1 MRVLLRLLKK
11 RVKGLLTL
19 LSHLNISQ
27 LRFILL
33 DVTSI
38 IYPVSK
44 QEYGNAMWKIMHS
57 YTANLP
63 DKLTTDDR
71 RKFKHTLLDLVDKFP
86 CPSCKDHALE
96 YIKSH
101 RPKENSKS
109 GYFNYLCEFHN
120 QRNIEDGKPTQ
131 DCQTIAIKEH
141 SCPTCSATNGP
152 NKQVQIHSPEA
163 TKSQTN
169 QKNISKID
177 QVIDYSLK
185 SQMGDIKDTS
195 RKIFE
200 KMCANANVKMPELI
214 FTDKTP
220 CSDPDNSCTHLTLH
234 PNTNKLVDGTKV
246 YLNVNQYSPRTAVH
260 EALHYIRKAKGLDA
274 LNETSIEKE
283 ARTIIANDFPLDVF
297 KTNKAFSVKQE
308 VNDEKPLTKYDPIG
322 NYKERAARRLQTV
335 EDTFPYFSRYYHP
348 AKVHKK
354 EEPAPQVVPTMTYS
368 DGRPV
373 YPTVPTQPTP
383 PEKQEPPSASE
394 GFTSMLD
401 PIYAPFANWLGLKPR
416 DVNDAHTPALL
427 ANAGIVLAESNLSK
441 FGSMAISLL
450 GSVATLLVGTLAKEQ
465 IGFADKKLLVG
476 LGGVSYGTALL
487 DILLILRS
495 MKKLQAQAME
505 FGLFNMDMD
514 FEAMVGTMTTDQ
526 PKMES
531 DPEKMLLRGG
541 KQGVGGTPLRQ
552 NLSAPVGGQPKKV
565 GKGKQ
570 DYEIDQSDIYMD
582 PDSTIS
588 SQGSFSRR
596 DPFFPVNVY
605 GMIIEIQ

>member
-1 MRVLLRLLKK
+1 MSL
-11 RVKGLLTL
+11 
-19 LSHLNISQ
+19 Q
-27 LRFILL
+27 
-33 DVTSI
+33 
-38 IYPVSK
+38 YPVTK
-44 QEYGNAMWKIMHS
+44 EEYGNAMWKIMHS

-96 YIKSH
+96 YIKTH
-101 RPKENSKS
+101 KPKEYSKQ

-120 QRNIEDGKPTQ
+120 QRNLEDGKPVQ
-131 DCQTIAIKEH
+131 DCNAITMKEH

-163 TKSQTN
+163 TKGQTN

-185 SQMGDIKDTS
+185 SQMGDYKSTS
-195 RKIFE
+195 TKIFE
-200 KMCANANVKMPELI
+200 KMCTNAGVKMPELI

-274 LNETSIEKE
+274 LNESSIEKE
-283 ARTIIANDFPLDVF
+283 ARTIIANDFPFD
-297 KTNKAFSVKQE
+297 TVKSAYHKSDTIE
-308 VNDEKPLTKYDPIG
+308 AKDTPKYDPLA
-322 NYKERAARRLQTV
+322 NYKERVARRLQTV

-373 YPTVPTQPTP
+373 YPTVPTQP

-394 GFTSMLD
+394 GFISMLD

-476 LGGVSYGTALL
+476 LGGALL
-487 DILLILRS
+487 WNGALRYIANP
-495 MKKLQAQAME
+495 KLHEEVASQAMD
-505 FGLFNMDMD
+505 FGSSLGSWD
-514 FEAMVGTMTTDQ
+514 FESMAATMTTDQ

-531 DPEKMLLRGG
+531 DPEKVLLRGG

-565 GKGKQ
+565 GKNKQ

-588 SQGSFSRR
+588 SQGSFRKS
-596 DPFFPVNVY
+596 DPFFPS
-605 GMIIEIQ
+605 M